1 MSAVALAARVVLALA
16 LAGAA
21 LAKLRD
27 RDHVVTQMDALL
39 GARAGSIT
47 AVGVPV
53 VELAIAIALVAV
65 TGSGLPGVAAVIML
79 LVFTGV
85 LVRAQ
90 AQHVPCPCF
99 GGGATASPAGPRAV
113 LRNGVLLALAV
124 LATGSPSGA
133 SAAATLGWIV
143 AFGAVTLLVVRA
155 AR

>member
-1 MSAVALAARVVLALA
+1 MSAVALAARIVLALA

-27 RDHVVTQMDALL
+27 REHVVAQMAALL
-39 GARAGSIT
+39 GARLGTIA
-47 AVGVPV
+47 AAGVPIA
-53 VELAIAIALVAV
+53 ELAIAIALVARP
-65 TGSGLPGVAAVIML
+65 GSGLPGLAAVVL
-79 LVFTGV
+79 LLAFTVV

-99 GGGATASPAGPRAV
+99 GGGATAAPAGPRAV

-124 LATGSPSGA
+124 LATGNVSGA
-133 SAAATLGWIV
+133 SAGATLGWIA
-143 AFGAVTLLVVRA
+143 AFGAVTLLVVHA

>member
-21 LAKLRD
+21 IAKLRD
-27 RDHVVTQMDALL
+27 REHVVAQMAALL
-39 GARAGSIT
+39 GAPMGTIA
-47 AVGVPV
+47 AVGVPIA
-53 VELAIAIALVAV
+53 ELAIAIALVALP
-65 TGSGLPGVAAVIML
+65 GSGLPGIAAVIL
-79 LVFTGV
+79 LLAFTVV

-99 GGGATASPAGPRAV
+99 GGGATASPAGPRSV

-124 LATGSPSGA
+124 LATGDASGA
-133 SAAATLGWIV
+133 SVAATLVWV
-143 AFGAVTLLVVRA
+143 VLLGALTLVVVRA

>member
-27 RDHVVTQMDALL
+27 RDHVVAQMDTLL
-39 GARAGSIT
+39 GARAGTIA

-53 VELAIAIALVAV
+53 VELAIAVALVAV
-65 TGSGLPGVAAVIML
+65 RGSGLPAVAAVIML
-79 LVFTGV
+79 LAFTVV

-124 LATGSPSGA
+124 IATGNPSGA
-133 SAAATLGWIV
+133 SAAATLGWTGV
-143 AFGAVTLLVVRA
+143 FGAVTLIVVRA

>member
-1 MSAVALAARVVLALA
+1 VSAVALAARIVLALA

-27 RDHVVTQMDALL
+27 RDHVVAQMDTLL
-39 GARAGSIT
+39 GTQAGT
-47 AVGVPV
+47 VAAVAVPA
-53 VELAIAIALVAV
+53 VELAIAVALVAV
-65 TGSGLPGVAAVIML
+65 PGSGLPAVAALIML
-79 LVFTGV
+79 LAFTIV

-124 LATGSPSGA
+124 IATGSPSGA
-133 SAAATLGWIV
+133 SAAATLAWIV
-143 AFGAVTLLVVRA
+143 AFGAITLLVVRA

>member
-1 MSAVALAARVVLALA
+1 VSAVALAARVVLALA

-27 RDHVVTQMDALL
+27 REHVTVQMDALL
-39 GARAGSIT
+39 GARLATVAAI
-47 AVGVPV
+47 GVPV

-65 TGSGLPGVAAVIML
+65 PGSGLPAVGAVIML
-79 LVFTGV
+79 LAFTVV

-90 AQHVPCPCF
+90 ARHVPCPCF
-99 GGGATASPAGPRAV
+99 GGGTTASPAGPRSV

-124 LATGSPSGA
+124 LATGNPSGA
-133 SAAATLGWIV
+133 SAVATAGWIV
-143 AFGAVTLLVVRA
+143 VLGAITLLVVRA